1 MRSVIWKTTL
11 WVGLTGA
18 SLASSIAWA
27 QAQPGDSPFDNQPET
42 RLACERLKAQIDQT
56 IRNNGAQHFLLEIVD
71 NAQVEDDVVREGEA
85 FAGAEVVGSCDGGTR
100 KVVYSRDGATEM
112 SSTQPPAES
121 SAPEALSPTDTTD
134 TTDTTESPNDGDG
147 SSVPE
152 TAPAAPE
159 SSGENAVPMQDTE
172 TEEAAQE
179 PESSP

>member
-1 MRSVIWKTTL
+1 MRVFTWKHAVIA
-11 WVGLTGA
+11 GLGSA
-18 SLASSIAWA
+18 AMVSSLTWA
-27 QAQPGDSPFDNQPET
+27 QMQPGDSPFDNQPET
-42 RLACERLKAQIDQT
+42 RLACERLKDQIDQT

-71 NAQVEDDVVREGEA
+71 NAQVEGDVVREGEA

-121 SAPEALSPTDTTD
+121 SAESSSSSDMSEPTDG
-134 TTDTTESPNDGDG
+134 GDG

-159 SSGENAVPMQDTE
+159 SSGEEAVPTQGAEADG
-172 TEEAAQE
+172 AAQE